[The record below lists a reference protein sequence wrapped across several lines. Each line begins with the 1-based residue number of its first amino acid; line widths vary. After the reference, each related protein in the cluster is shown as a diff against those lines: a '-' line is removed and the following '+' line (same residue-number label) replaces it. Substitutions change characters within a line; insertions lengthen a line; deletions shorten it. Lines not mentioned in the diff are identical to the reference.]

1 MINITKW
8 FKHAML
14 ASIVCIV
21 PIKSIAATSFLESDK
36 PFIIIEDEHD
46 RTQAWGTCVAAY
58 KLMSM
63 IQAEASPA
71 TAKAM
76 SDKANGATIAL
87 YIDYIMGMDTNASS
101 DQFSARVKMA
111 NVLKEGIPESQ
122 LTSMLAA
129 GEQLKHND
137 EWFLLVTNTLNLCM
151 DNIDT
156 QQELIN
162 VWREMY
168 ASGAFE

>member
-1 MINITKW
+1 MLNFTKGRW
-8 FKHAML
+8 HTI
-14 ASIVCIV
+14 SIFIFCFI

-36 PFIIIEDEHD
+36 PFMIIEDEHD
-46 RTQAWGTCVAAY
+46 RAQAWGTCVAAY

-87 YIDYIMGMDTNASS
+87 YIDYIVGMDSDASS

-111 NVLKEGIPESQ
+111 NVLMEGIPESQ

-137 EWFLLVTNTLNLCM
+137 EWFLLVTNTLKICM

-162 VWREMY
+162 LWREMY

>member
-87 YIDYIMGMDTNASS
+87 YMDYIMGMDTNASS

>member
-1 MINITKW
+1 
-8 FKHAML
+8 
-14 ASIVCIV
+14 
-21 PIKSIAATSFLESDK
+21 
-36 PFIIIEDEHD
+36 
-46 RTQAWGTCVAAY
+46 
-58 KLMSM
+58 M
-63 IQAEASPA
+63 IQTEASPA

-101 DQFSARVKMA
+101 DQLSARVKMA
-111 NVLKEGIPESQ
+111 NVLMEGIPESQ

-137 EWFLLVTNTLNLCM
+137 EWFLLVTNTLKICM

-162 VWREMY
+162 LWREMY

>member
-1 MINITKW
+1 MLKNGKW
-8 FKHAML
+8 FKHTVL
-14 ASIVCIV
+14 AFIVCFI
-21 PIKSIAATSFLESDK
+21 PIKSIAASSFLESDK
-36 PFIIIEDEHD
+36 PFIVIEDEHN
-46 RTQAWGTCVAAY
+46 RAQAWGTCVAAY

-63 IQAEASPA
+63 IEAEASPA

-87 YIDYIMGMDTNASS
+87 YIDYILGMDSNASS

-111 NVLKEGIPESQ
+111 NVLMEGIPESQ

-137 EWFLLVTNTLNLCM
+137 EWFLLVTNTLKICT

-156 QQELIN
+156 QQNLIN